1 MKKKNEEVDEILEGT
16 VNTGSNVEYSTSK
29 AGRAPRTK
37 EEQEHID
44 ARDARVKTINA
55 AIEEAK
61 IKRDEAFAL
70 GVTETEGAK
79 LDRETKENKDL
90 EEASVINK
98 IEPFSI
104 TSTNPDMVILA
115 DKLNEVIKLLNK

>member
-1 MKKKNEEVDEILEGT
+1 MKKKNEEVVEELEET
-16 VNTGSNVEYSTSK
+16 VNTGSNVKYSH
-29 AGRAPRTK
+29 TK

-44 ARDARVKTINA
+44 ARDARVKTVKA

-61 IKRDEAFAL
+61 VKRDEAYAL

-79 LDRETKENKDL
+79 LDRETKEDKDL